1 MKTLQYIKKNQ
12 NVRSKVNSA
21 SPNEFRFS
29 NHDNIPRPQ
38 MQFLSNINSYFL
50 SGIVFA
56 VATLLYLNSLHG
68 EFVLDDAVAIVGNKD
83 IHPSTPILDIF
94 VHDYWGANITN
105 PLSHKSYRP
114 LTTLTFRLNYLLHG
128 YSVVGY
134 HATNILLHS
143 VTSALLHRLLLNI
156 VTPFRSEKFT
166 LAAFVATLYF
176 SAHPIH
182 TEAVAN
188 LAGRAEML
196 GGMFYILAMM
206 SYWNAV
212 TTETKHWHW
221 KRFLFYL
228 GIFLCVI
235 FSGLSKE
242 IGFTLP
248 PVLGA
253 MDVFLIPK
261 RATKILRIV
270 TLVIL
275 TIVLISAR
283 WYLVGATQEM
293 LHQRFWADN
302 RVLTAE
308 PFVRTL
314 TFFYLPSYNAF
325 LLLWPMSLSSDYNYN
340 CIPFVKTLSDIRNL
354 ASLALYVSLMV
365 PGVYGLI
372 VVWRGRDSHGH
383 WRLTL
388 FGLSWLILSFIPA
401 SHLLVPVG
409 FIIAERVLYTP
420 SMGLTVI
427 VTVVFA
433 SLFRRYPRA
442 TLAIA
447 IAILAVFSAQVIR
460 RNEDWRSDMHLVT
473 SALKV
478 CPQSVRVR
486 YTYAKILIREHRYEE
501 ALTHLKVA
509 VDIDPEDPAN
519 YHWLAEAHLGL
530 NHTKEALA
538 AATQAFLLSP
548 YEPDHINL
556 LQKIF
561 RIIPEL
567 RFFSDENDPFMEDE
581 FTHQYSEDRIRQ
593 LLLAVADYLNVPRL
607 VHIAQRMTPVLVKRN

>member
-1 MKTLQYIKKNQ
+1 MKTSQNTKKNQ
-12 NVRSKVNSA
+12 NVRSKVNYTSR
-21 SPNEFRFS
+21 NEFRFS
-29 NHDNIPRPQ
+29 NHGNIPKPQ

-68 EFVLDDAVAIVGNKD
+68 EFVLDDYLVIASNKD
-83 IHPSTPILDIF
+83 LLPSTPIFDIF

-156 VTPFRSEKFT
+156 VTPFRSDTLT
-166 LAAFVATLYF
+166 LAAFIASLYF

-206 SYWNAV
+206 FYWNAV
-212 TTETKHWHW
+212 TTDTTYWQW
-221 KRFLFYL
+221 KRSLFYL
-228 GIFLCVI
+228 GVFLCVVL
-235 FSGLSKE
+235 SGLSKE

-261 RATKILRIV
+261 RANRILRLV

-275 TIVLISAR
+275 TIVLVSAR
-283 WYLVGATQEM
+283 WYLVGASQEM
-293 LHQRFWADN
+293 LYQRFWADN

-325 LLLWPMSLSSDYNYN
+325 LLLWPMNLSCDYNYN

-365 PGVYGLI
+365 SGVYGLI
-372 VVWRGRDSHGH
+372 VVWHGRDSHGY

-409 FIIAERVLYTP
+409 FVIAERVLYTP

-433 SLFRRYPRA
+433 LLFRRYPRA

-447 IAILAVFSAQVIR
+447 IASLAVFSAQVIR

-486 YTYAKILIREHRYEE
+486 YTYAKMLIKERRYEE
-501 ALTHLKVA
+501 AIPHLKVA
-509 VDIDPEDPAN
+509 VEIDPEDPAN
-519 YHWLAEAHLGL
+519 YHWLAEAQLGL
-530 NHTKEALA
+530 YHVREALA
-538 AATQAFLLSP
+538 AATQAFLIHP
-548 YEPDHINL
+548 YVPDHVNL
-556 LQKIF
+556 LRRLI

-567 RFFSDENDPFMEDE
+567 HFFTGENDPFIEDE
-581 FTHQYSEDRIRQ
+581 FTHQYYPQRIRQ
-593 LLLAVADYLNVPRL
+593 FLLAVGSYLKLPRL
-607 VHIAQRMTPVLVKRN
+607 IEIAERMVTL